1 MCSVIQ
7 SVLPRYRH
15 VYGKP
20 VKGTVYMK
28 FGVIRKGS
36 ACVIFAKKENLTV
49 SVICHNENDVQTVV
63 SLQCINEYLQMIVL
77 ING

>member
-7 SVLPRYRH
+7 CLLPRYRH

-28 FGVIRKGS
+28 FGVIRKNS

-49 SVICHNENDVQTVV
+49 SGICHNENDVKTMV
-63 SLQCINEYLQMIVL
+63 
-77 ING
+77 